1 MAIRNDPDDY
11 AWAVARNLRRVTA
24 RNERADDSRPLLKDR
39 LAASAAVAAGFAGV
53 LLMIGALLQAFG

>member
-11 AWAVARNLRRVTA
+11 AWAVARNLRRTTA
-24 RNERADDSRPLLKDR
+24 RNDRGDDSWLRRKDT
-39 LAASAAVAAGFAGV
+39 LASVAAVAAGFAGV

>member
-11 AWAVARNLRRVTA
+11 AWAVARNLRRTS
-24 RNERADDSRPLLKDR
+24 NDHADRSRSLLKDR
-39 LAASAAVAAGFAGV
+39 LAASVTIVAGFAGV